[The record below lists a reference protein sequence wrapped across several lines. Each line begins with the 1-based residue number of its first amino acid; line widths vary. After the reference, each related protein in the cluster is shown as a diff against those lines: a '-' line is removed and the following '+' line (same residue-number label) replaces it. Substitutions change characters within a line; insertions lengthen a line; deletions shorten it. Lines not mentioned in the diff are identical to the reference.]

1 MEEKNPG
8 LVLLEQEVALREEFL
23 SKIKEIR
30 KKRLEAETPRDYV
43 KSKPIGGRDMLYVP
57 ATYMDNEFK
66 NSSPLYKNDF
76 AFPPFVFQNWIIVG
90 VKLTDMLGNT
100 ELGLKAHRIQFN
112 ADKKKAVQSG
122 QMDIGQLTPFDMID
136 VGNDVSAC
144 LTEAIKNAQS
154 RFGIAADIYNKQILS
169 PEQLEELEKD
179 FKMYLD
185 TIQNPV
191 KKSKIVQEWKEC
203 KTPADKL
210 LYLNELTGVN

>member
-1 MEEKNPG
+1 MENENPG
-8 LVLLEQEVALREEFL
+8 LVLMQQEVALREEFL
-23 SKIKEIR
+23 AKIKEIR
-30 KKRLEAETPRDYV
+30 KKRLEAATPKDYV

-66 NSSPLYKNDF
+66 DSSPLYKNEF
-76 AFPPFVFQNWIIVG
+76 AFPPFIFQNWVIVG
-90 VKLTDMLGNT
+90 VKLTDMIGNT

-112 ADKKKAVQSG
+112 SDKKKAVQAG
-122 QMDIGQLTPFDMID
+122 TMDMGQLTPFDMID
-136 VGNDVSAC
+136 VGNDVSAA

-169 PEQLEELEKD
+169 AEQLEELEKD
-179 FKMYLD
+179 FKVYLD
-185 TIQNPV
+185 DIQNPV
-191 KKSKIVQEWKEC
+191 KKRKILEEWQSC